1 MSLEISL
8 AIDYYNTSDI
18 TSDMRSSNLKKPSA
32 SFSKNILVLDDELEI
47 VSLIKHFLQRQG
59 YRVFGFTDPMLAIEH
74 FMLNSRNY
82 SLVVCDVRMPA
93 MNGFECVKKMREI
106 VPSIKVILMSAFDIN
121 DPLYVGLSSSLKI
134 NDFIQ
139 KPFSLKEL
147 IFIIMKQLVKRA
159 K

>member
-18 TSDMRSSNLKKPSA
+18 TSDMRSSNLKKPLA

-47 VSLIKHFLQRQG
+47 VSLIKHFLQRHG
-59 YRVFGFTDPMLAIEH
+59 YHVFGFTDPMLAIEH
-74 FMLNSRNY
+74 FIPNSRNY

-93 MNGFECVKKMREI
+93 MNGFECVKKIREI

-121 DPLYVGLSSSLKI
+121 DPLYIGLSSSLKI
-134 NDFIQ
+134 NGFIQ

-159 K
+159 Y

>member
-18 TSDMRSSNLKKPSA
+18 TSDMRSGNLKKPLA
-32 SFSKNILVLDDELEI
+32 SFSENILVLDDELEI
-47 VSLIKHFLQRQG
+47 VSLIKHFLQRHG
-59 YRVFGFTDPMLAIEH
+59 YHVFGFTDPMLAIEH
-74 FMLNSRNY
+74 FIFNSRNY

-93 MNGFECVKKMREI
+93 INGFECVKKIREI

-121 DPLYVGLSSSLKI
+121 DPLYIGLSSSLKI
-134 NDFIQ
+134 NGFIQ

-147 IFIIMKQLVKRA
+147 IIIIMKQLVKRA

>member
-8 AIDYYNTSDI
+8 AIDHYNTSDI

-121 DPLYVGLSSSLKI
+121 DPLYIGLSSSLKI

>member
-8 AIDYYNTSDI
+8 AIDYYNASDI

-47 VSLIKHFLQRQG
+47 LSLIKHFLQRQG

-74 FMLNSRNY
+74 LMLNSRNY

-121 DPLYVGLSSSLKI
+121 DPLYSGLSSSLKI
-134 NDFIQ
+134 NGFIQ
-139 KPFSLKEL
+139 KPFSLREL

>member
-32 SFSKNILVLDDELEI
+32 SFSKNILVLDDEVEI
-47 VSLIKHFLQRQG
+47 VSLIKHFLQRHG
-59 YRVFGFTDPMLAIEH
+59 YHVFGFTDPMLAIEH

-93 MNGFECVKKMREI
+93 MNGFECVKRMREI

-121 DPLYVGLSSSLKI
+121 DPLYIGLSSSLKI
-134 NDFIQ
+134 NGFIQ

-147 IFIIMKQLVKRA
+147 IFIIMKQLVKRG

>member
-47 VSLIKHFLQRQG
+47 VSLIKHFLQRHG
-59 YRVFGFTDPMLAIEH
+59 YHVFGFTDPMLAIEH

-93 MNGFECVKKMREI
+93 MNGFECVKRMREI

-121 DPLYVGLSSSLKI
+121 DPLYIGLSSSLKI
-134 NDFIQ
+134 NGFIQ

-147 IFIIMKQLVKRA
+147 IFIIMKQLVKRG

>member
-121 DPLYVGLSSSLKI
+121 DPLYIGLSSSLKI

>member
-8 AIDYYNTSDI
+8 AIGYYNTSDI
-18 TSDMRSSNLKKPSA
+18 TSDMRSPDLKKPSA
-32 SFSKNILVLDDELEI
+32 LFSKNILVLDDELEI

-82 SLVVCDVRMPA
+82 SLIVCDVRMPA
-93 MNGFECVKKMREI
+93 MNGFDCIKKMREI

-121 DPLYVGLSSSLKI
+121 DPLYIGLSSSLKI
-134 NDFIQ
+134 NGFIQ
-139 KPFSLKEL
+139 KPFSLKEVAL
-147 IFIIMKQLVKRA
+147 IIMKQLVKRT

>member
-1 MSLEISL
+1 
-8 AIDYYNTSDI
+8 
-18 TSDMRSSNLKKPSA
+18 MRSSALKKPSA
-32 SFSKNILVLDDELEI
+32 SFSKNILALDDEFEI

-82 SLVVCDVRMPA
+82 SLVICDVRMPA
-93 MNGFECVKKMREI
+93 MDGFECVKKMREI

-121 DPLYVGLSSSLKI
+121 DPLYIGLSSSLKI
-134 NDFIQ
+134 NGFIQ

>member
-8 AIDYYNTSDI
+8 AIDSYN

-59 YRVFGFTDPMLAIEH
+59 YSVFGFTDPMLAIEH

-121 DPLYVGLSSSLKI
+121 DPVYLTLSSSLKI
-134 NDFIQ
+134 NGFIQ

-147 IFIIMKQLVKRA
+147 IFIIMKQLVQRGK
-159 K
+159 

>member
-1 MSLEISL
+1 
-8 AIDYYNTSDI
+8 
-18 TSDMRSSNLKKPSA
+18 MRSSNLKKPSA

-47 VSLIKHFLQRQG
+47 VSLIKHFLQRHG
-59 YRVFGFTDPMLAIEH
+59 YHVFGFTDPMLAIEH

-93 MNGFECVKKMREI
+93 MDGFECVKKMREI

-121 DPLYVGLSSSLKI
+121 DPLYIDLSSSLKI
-134 NDFIQ
+134 NGFIQ

>member
-1 MSLEISL
+1 
-8 AIDYYNTSDI
+8 
-18 TSDMRSSNLKKPSA
+18 MRSSDLKKPSA

-82 SLVVCDVRMPA
+82 SLVVCDVRMPT

-121 DPLYVGLSSSLKI
+121 DPLYIGLSSSLKI
-134 NDFIQ
+134 NGFIQ

-147 IFIIMKQLVKRA
+147 IFIIIMRQQVKRA

>member
-18 TSDMRSSNLKKPSA
+18 TSDMRSSALKKPSA
-32 SFSKNILVLDDELEI
+32 SFSKNILVLDDEFEI

-59 YRVFGFTDPMLAIEH
+59 YHVFGFTDPMLAIEH

-82 SLVVCDVRMPA
+82 SLIVCDVRMPA

-121 DPLYVGLSSSLKI
+121 DPLYIGLSSSLKI
-134 NDFIQ
+134 NGFIQ